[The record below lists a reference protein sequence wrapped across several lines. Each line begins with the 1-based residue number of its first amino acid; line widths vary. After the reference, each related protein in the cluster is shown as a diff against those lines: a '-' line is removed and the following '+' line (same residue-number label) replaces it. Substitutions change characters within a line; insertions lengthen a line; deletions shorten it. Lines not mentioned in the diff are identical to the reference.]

1 MSRAKT
7 GSRRGGDPEDG
18 ELRPQFGDASAQ
30 VRELGERVTGGLG
43 LGHAVLLPRCD
54 ARARRRS
61 SSDWGDGDE
70 VVAGD
75 RLAKA
80 VVIEDQSRFL
90 VAVIP
95 STHRLEL
102 GALHERLGDQVG
114 LATEAEVRLLF
125 DDCDDGAVPGL
136 AQAYGL
142 DVLVDD
148 ALLAQDDVYFEAG
161 THADLIHMTGA
172 MFRDLMSTAEH
183 GEFSR
188 HV

>member
-1 MSRAKT
+1 MRISE
-7 GSRRGGDPEDG
+7 GLRRY
-18 ELRPQFGDASAQ
+18 L
-30 VRELGERVTGGLG
+30 ERVS
-43 LGHAVLLPRCD
+43 VPYELLRHPRT
-54 ARARRRS
+54 ATSTETAAAA
-61 SSDWGDGDE
+61 G
-70 VVAGD
+70 VAGD

-80 VVIEDQSRFL
+80 VVIEDRWRFL

-102 GALHERLGDQVG
+102 GALHERLGEQVG

-125 DDCDDGAVPGL
+125 DDCEDGAVPGL

-161 THADLIHMTGA
+161 THADLIHMTGE
-172 MFRDLMSTAEH
+172 MFRDLMSTADH
-183 GEFSR
+183 GEFSH

>member
-1 MSRAKT
+1 MRISD
-7 GSRRGGDPEDG
+7 GLRRYLDSASVPY
-18 ELRPQFGDASAQ
+18 ELLRHPRTDTSTETAASA
-30 VRELGERVTGGLG
+30 G
-43 LGHAVLLPRCD
+43 
-54 ARARRRS
+54 
-61 SSDWGDGDE
+61 
-70 VVAGD
+70 VAGD

-80 VVIEDQSRFL
+80 VVIEDRWRFL

-102 GALHERLGDQVG
+102 GALHERLGEQVG

-125 DDCDDGAVPGL
+125 DDCEDGAVPGL

-148 ALLAQDDVYFEAG
+148 ALLGQDDVYFEAG
-161 THADLIHMTGA
+161 THADLIHLTGE
-172 MFRDLMSTAEH
+172 MFRDLMSNAEH